1 MEEISLN
8 DIENNGNMT
17 AEEPQV
23 QVKPELKEAPRGE
36 AGGSREGAYQR
47 EPEAIIN
54 KVARHFRLSNLI
66 YLLGVIQ
73 MAGGA
78 VLGVVL
84 FFVSLA
90 GSRGYG
96 YYYYGIPRFSG
107 ILSSVLVGLFIFLAF
122 LVSGA
127 MTMGFGKIVQ
137 AAEIYIQRRSKKA

>member
-1 MEEISLN
+1 MEEISLD
-8 DIENNGNMT
+8 DIEKNENVN
-17 AEEPQV
+17 AEEQ
-23 QVKPELKEAPRGE
+23 QAQASPEAKEALKATGAAPQ
-36 AGGSREGAYQR
+36 GAYQK

-107 ILSSVLVGLFIFLAF
+107 IFSSLLAGLFIFLAF
-122 LVSGA
+122 VVSGA
-127 MTMGFGKIVQ
+127 MTMGFGKLVQ
-137 AAEIYIQRRSKKA
+137 AAEIYIQRRSRKA

>member
-1 MEEISLN
+1 MD
-8 DIENNGNMT
+8 DIERNENIT
-17 AEEPQV
+17 AEEPQA
-23 QVKPELKEAPRGE
+23 QVKPDASEAPKGIS
-36 AGGSREGAYQR
+36 GVSPQGAYQK

-78 VLGVVL
+78 VLAVVL

-107 ILSSVLVGLFIFLAF
+107 ILSSVLAGLFVFLAF
-122 LVSGA
+122 VVSGA
-127 MTMGFGKIVQ
+127 MTMGFGKLVQ
-137 AAEIYIQRRSKKA
+137 AAEIYIQRRSRKP

>member
-1 MEEISLN
+1 MDDTERNE
-8 DIENNGNMT
+8 DVT
-17 AEEPQV
+17 TEEPKAQAN
-23 QVKPELKEAPRGE
+23 PEVKEAQRSAPGFQQ
-36 AGGSREGAYQR
+36 GTNHR

-78 VLGVVL
+78 VLGVVI

-107 ILSSVLVGLFIFLAF
+107 IFSAVLVGLFVFLAF
-122 LVSGA
+122 IVSGA
-127 MTMGFGKIVQ
+127 MTMGFGKLVQ

>member
-1 MEEISLN
+1 MD
-8 DIENNGNMT
+8 DIEKDVIVN
-17 AEEPQV
+17 AEEPQA
-23 QVKPELKEAPRGE
+23 QANPEAKEALKA
-36 AGGSREGAYQR
+36 AGAAPQGAYHK

-84 FFVSLA
+84 FFVNLA
-90 GSRGYG
+90 GTRGYG

-107 ILSSVLVGLFIFLAF
+107 IFSSLLAGLFIFLAF
-122 LVSGA
+122 VVSGA
-127 MTMGFGKIVQ
+127 MTMGFGKLVQ
-137 AAEIYIQRRSKKA
+137 AAEIYIQRRSRKA

>member
-1 MEEISLN
+1 MD
-8 DIENNGNMT
+8 DIERNESIT
-17 AEEPQV
+17 IEEPQAHA
-23 QVKPELKEAPRGE
+23 KPEDKEAAKGLS
-36 AGGSREGAYQR
+36 GVTSQGAYQK
-47 EPEAIIN
+47 EPEAIIS

-107 ILSSVLVGLFIFLAF
+107 ILSSVFAGVFVFLAF
-122 LVSGA
+122 VVSGA
-127 MTMGFGKIVQ
+127 MTMGFGKLVQ
-137 AAEIYIQRRSKKA
+137 AAEIYIQRRSRKA

>member
-1 MEEISLN
+1 MD
-8 DIENNGNMT
+8 DIEKNENIII
-17 AEEPQV
+17 EEPQAHANL
-23 QVKPELKEAPRGE
+23 EFKEAGK
-36 AGGSREGAYQR
+36 GSSGAPPQGAYQK

-107 ILSSVLVGLFIFLAF
+107 ILSSVFAGVFVFLAF
-122 LVSGA
+122 VVSGA
-127 MTMGFGKIVQ
+127 MTMGFGKLVQ
-137 AAEIYIQRRSKKA
+137 AAEIYIQRRSRKA

>member
-1 MEEISLN
+1 MD
-8 DIENNGNMT
+8 DIEKNGNVT
-17 AEEPQV
+17 AEEPQAKV
-23 QVKPELKEAPRGE
+23 NPEVNEAPKGA
-36 AGGSREGAYQR
+36 AGVSPQDAYQK

-107 ILSSVLVGLFIFLAF
+107 ILSSVLAGLFIFLAF
-122 LVSGA
+122 VVSGA
-127 MTMGFGKIVQ
+127 MTMGFGKLVQ
-137 AAEIYIQRRSKKA
+137 AAEIYIQRRSRKP

>member
-1 MEEISLN
+1 MD
-8 DIENNGNMT
+8 DIEKNENIT
-17 AEEPQV
+17 IEEPQA
-23 QVKPELKEAPRGE
+23 QANPEIKEAGK
-36 AGGSREGAYQR
+36 GSSVVQPQGAYQK

-54 KVARHFRLSNLI
+54 RVARHFRLSNLI

-107 ILSSVLVGLFIFLAF
+107 ILSSVLAGAFVFLAF
-122 LVSGA
+122 VVSGA
-127 MTMGFGKIVQ
+127 MTMGFGKLVQ
-137 AAEIYIQRRSKKA
+137 AAEIYIQRRSRKA